1 MAAVM
6 ANHAAEGIPISAG
19 IGNGVAMGITE
30 STRGGF
36 YTMASMTVYVAP
48 PRNPASFDGRAL
60 LLLPDMTGVSNR
72 QNQELAGKCYPPP
85 LFFRATLQR
94 APC

>member
-1 MAAVM
+1 
-6 ANHAAEGIPISAG
+6 
-19 IGNGVAMGITE
+19 
-30 STRGGF
+30 
-36 YTMASMTVYVAP
+36 MASMTVYVAP

-85 LFFRATLQR
+85 PPPLFRATLPR

>member
-6 ANHAAEGIPISAG
+6 ANHAAEGIPIAAG
-19 IGNGVAMGITE
+19 MGNGVAMGITQ
-30 STRGGF
+30 SARGGF
-36 YTMASMTVYVAP
+36 YTMASMNVYVAP

-72 QNQELAGKCYPPP
+72 QNQELAGV
-85 LFFRATLQR
+85 
-94 APC
+94 